1 MTRREIA
8 DLFARREKAQNER
21 DFAAV
26 DTVFSEHCTV
36 DSPTTGGTVVGRAA
50 INDIHRAWFEGFPD
64 VRWTTH
70 DLLIDGDEVAWVAAV
85 GGTDTGG
92 FMGLPPTGRPF
103 DLPMVLLSTVRGGAI
118 VRERR
123 IYDFTGML
131 VQIGVLKARP
141 AGPLPEVAP
150 ASPAAVEPSDADR
163 PMTRDAT
170 LELLRAHHDAWR
182 RRDRGAAARL
192 YAPTATF
199 DSHVA
204 GRAVGREAIA
214 TVYDRWWRAFADGDY
229 IVDATIVDG
238 PKAAEV
244 TVHTGTDTGG
254 FAGLAATGK
263 PFRLPVVWLYTL
275 EHDAIVYSRPIYD
288 FTGMLV
294 QIGVL
299 RAKPA

>member
-26 DTVFSEHCTV
+26 ELIFAEDCTV

-50 INDIHRAWFEGFPD
+50 VDDIHRAWVGGFPD
-64 VRWTTH
+64 VRWTTD
-70 DLLIDGDEVAWVAAV
+70 DLLIDGGEVAWVATV

-92 FMGLPPTGRPF
+92 FMGLPATGRPF
-103 DLPMVLLSTVRGGAI
+103 DLPMVLLSTVRDGFI

-141 AGPLPEVAP
+141 AGPLPENAP
-150 ASPAAVEPSDADR
+150 ASPAAVDPSEADR
-163 PMTRDAT
+163 PPSRDAVVA
-170 LELLRAHHDAWR
+170 LLRARHDGWR
-182 RRDRGAAARL
+182 RRDSAAIARL
-192 YAPTATF
+192 YAPTAIF
-199 DSHVA
+199 DSHIA
-204 GRAVGREAIA
+204 GRAVGSAAIA
-214 TVYDRWWRAFADGDY
+214 AVYERWWGAFADGEY
-229 IVDATIVDG
+229 VVEATIVDG
-238 PKAAEV
+238 AKAAEV
-244 TVHTGTDTGG
+244 TAHSGTDTGG
-254 FAGLAATGK
+254 FGGQPPTGK
-263 PFRLPVVWLYTL
+263 PFRLPVVWLHTF
-275 EHDAIVYSRPIYD
+275 ERGAIVYSRPIYD

-299 RAKPA
+299 KAKPA